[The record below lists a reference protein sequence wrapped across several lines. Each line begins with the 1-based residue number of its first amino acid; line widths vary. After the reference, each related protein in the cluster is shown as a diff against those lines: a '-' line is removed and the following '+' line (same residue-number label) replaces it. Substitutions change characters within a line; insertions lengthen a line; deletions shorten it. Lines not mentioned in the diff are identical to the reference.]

1 MVRNTNK
8 NTNISDRTIRYMKR
22 TISKQ
27 DNHYY
32 VTNSLIKELKN
43 MISTMYDYNI
53 YSYNYNVSLVNHIND
68 MNHIINNLINNI
80 NDTNN
85 DTNNDAN
92 NDANNDTNLNE
103 NYDSDNKFTYSQ
115 LNNLVQV

>member
-1 MVRNTNK
+1 MVK

-27 DNHYY
+27 DKHYFI
-32 VTNSLIKELKN
+32 TNSLIKELKN

-53 YSYNYNVSLVNHIND
+53 YSYNYNASLVNHIND
-68 MNHIINNLINNI
+68 MNHIIDNLVNNI

-85 DTNNDAN
+85 DTNNN
-92 NDANNDTNLNE
+92 TNNDTNLNKNL